1 MGIQANKERLIKMIS
16 NLNYSKTIDKAFN
29 KAFKVGLFKM
39 NEPYMYMGEDEN
51 TIYFKHKVTRQYLN
65 LIKEAE

>member
-1 MGIQANKERLIKMIS
+1 MVIQANKEGNKM
-16 NLNYSKTIDKAFN
+16 NYNEKYVNNKTIDKAFN

-65 LIKEAE
+65 LIKEG